1 MFANEPH
8 LSQTQS
14 LQDQPAPGFVHDA
27 RPTGWI
33 VPSSMR
39 NKQHALLFP
48 GEVAPDRDFWQESIF
63 R

>member
-1 MFANEPH
+1 MNVFAEQNCK
-8 LSQTQS
+8 
-14 LQDQPAPGFVHDA
+14 PAVALVNQGFVHDA